1 MATAARLPSL
11 QELHESRSDEAVCA
25 VLHDRMKSKSFIS
38 EENMTNWFG
47 SLDTENPEPIPTP
60 DIHT

>member
-11 QELHESRSDEAVCA
+11 QELHESRSDEAVRS
-25 VLHDRMKSKSFIS
+25 VLHERMKGKSFIS
-38 EENMTNWFG
+38 EEKMTNWFA